1 MINCNI
7 FKNIIMGAVSMKKTK
22 IDYLLFKVEREKIE
36 SEIKESE
43 INYLVKNNIKNED
56 GSIPAELY
64 LIDDVELAYFSIEN
78 FWKEN
83 SDLEIKYNEIV
94 LKFNQAKKKLVS
106 FGLNSIPIKL
116 RTDLEKSIK
125 EYKRLDGELVEK
137 KVIDIALRLAVK

>member
-1 MINCNI
+1 
-7 FKNIIMGAVSMKKTK
+7 MKKTK

-125 EYKRLDGELVEK
+125 EYKRLDGEIWWRK
-137 KVIDIALRLAVK
+137 KLLI

>member
-1 MINCNI
+1 
-7 FKNIIMGAVSMKKTK
+7 MGAVSMKKTK

-125 EYKRLDGELVEK
+125 EYKRLDGESWRK
-137 KVIDIALRLAVK
+137 KLLI

>member
-1 MINCNI
+1 
-7 FKNIIMGAVSMKKTK
+7 MGDFNMKKTK
-22 IDYLLFKVEREKIE
+22 DDYLLFKAEREKIE
-36 SEIKESE
+36 SENKELE
-43 INYLVKNNIKNED
+43 INYLIEKNIKNED
-56 GSIPAELY
+56 GSIPTELY
-64 LIDDVELAYFSIEN
+64 LIDDEELAYFLIEN

-106 FGLNSIPIKL
+106 FGLNSIPKKV
-116 RTDLEKSIK
+116 RADLEKSIK

>member
-1 MINCNI
+1 
-7 FKNIIMGAVSMKKTK
+7 MGDFDMKKTK
-22 IDYLLFKVEREKIE
+22 NDYLLFKAEREKIE

-94 LKFNQAKKKLVS
+94 LKFNHAKKKLVS